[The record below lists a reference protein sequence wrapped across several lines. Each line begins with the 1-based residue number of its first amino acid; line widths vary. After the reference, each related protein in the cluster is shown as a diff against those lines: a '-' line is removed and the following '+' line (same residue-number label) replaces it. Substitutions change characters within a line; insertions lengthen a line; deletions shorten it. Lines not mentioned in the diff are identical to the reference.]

1 MPEASRV
8 GALVSAVKRR
18 QMGWKQEAKHPV
30 QNHTGRGTPTE
41 QLSPRRFEALKE
53 TAPSTF

>member
-1 MPEASRV
+1 MPEASRF
-8 GALVSAVKRR
+8 GALVSAVKQR

-41 QLSPRRFEALKE
+41 QLSLRRFEALKE